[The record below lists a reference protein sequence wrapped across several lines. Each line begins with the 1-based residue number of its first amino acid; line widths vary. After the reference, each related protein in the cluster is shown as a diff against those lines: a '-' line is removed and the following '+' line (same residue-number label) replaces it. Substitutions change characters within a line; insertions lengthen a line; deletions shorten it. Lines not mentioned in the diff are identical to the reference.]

1 MELKRNEFILK
12 TTSKKRN
19 LEFTTTTLAQI
30 AAASSCC
37 SDSENKRYSEK
48 LEIAPKK
55 INYKVNYACSI
66 IECEPSSLQNF
77 ASLNLFPYFCKK
89 YISQLKLFI
98 ACNCITP

>member
-19 LEFTTTTLAQI
+19 LEFTTTTVAQI

-37 SDSENKRYSEK
+37 SDSGNKRYSEK

-55 INYKVNYACSI
+55 LNHKVN
-66 IECEPSSLQNF
+66 
-77 ASLNLFPYFCKK
+77 
-89 YISQLKLFI
+89 
-98 ACNCITP
+98 